1 MTCNLVRE
9 EVCLSQW
16 FVHTNSDFYQEA
28 LLQRQC
34 PESLQTQALSEQV
47 TAIRRACD
55 AACTAHDD
63 AVEAL
68 LDAWLLPICA
78 VSPYIARTLSQ
89 FPDILPHLL
98 SGGRLSDT
106 SDTDIPSEHDTDV
119 DASVELLREEL
130 ERDYQQAVEA
140 SSSSDANAV
149 EALQQKVLRQFRHRH
164 MVRILWRDL
173 THVSLLEQTLTE
185 LSLLAQCCIMV
196 ADQWSYDALVI
207 RYGVP
212 CDPDGREQRLIVIG
226 MGKLGGY
233 ELNVSSDVDLIYVFR
248 SSGNTVADGERQK
261 SLDNA
266 DFFRR
271 SAQRIGKLLHK
282 VTAEGF
288 VYRVDTR
295 LRPFGE
301 SGPLVMNLDGL
312 ENYYLTQA
320 RDWERYAMIK
330 ARALCGIPDDIKAL
344 EQLVQPFVYRRYMDY
359 SAFESL
365 RDLKRKIALSLLQKA
380 MVDNIKLGPG
390 GIREIEFIGQAF
402 QLVRGGRES
411 RLRIRPIMQVLR
423 QIVHLQLMSAHEVD
437 GLLEAYHYLR
447 IVENAVQMMRDEQV
461 HCLPDDD
468 VDRQRLLCIVDEKDW
483 TVFKDKLAV
492 HQSCVSRCF
501 TDLFENNE
509 DESGSTNAHDTAK
522 LDAARDIWAALCAE
536 AVSDDDKQAMLG
548 SLGYESDESLLV
560 IINSL
565 TAGGFYQR
573 LAAESQQRVDRVVPY
588 ILNLAKD
595 TEAPGVTLG
604 RMLVLVKA
612 VAGRSGYLQV
622 LCDHPDT
629 LKHLVSLF
637 SRSSWLA
644 KFVASQ
650 PMVIDELLTNATL
663 HSDARGVSTE
673 TQELVER
680 LRDSELDIQM
690 DSMRHY
696 RQARE
701 MRIACAQLDG
711 SMTLMQV
718 SDQLSWLA
726 ESIIAGV
733 ISLVSAPLDERFGRP
748 GFSEDDVRKPGH
760 VGVLAYG
767 KLGGLEL
774 GFSSDLD
781 LVFVH
786 DSTGTK
792 QQTDGDKPVDNGLYY
807 AKLAQKFVHFM
818 STNTPAGM
826 LYEVDFRL
834 RPNGSSGVLVIG
846 IGTFADYQQS
856 DAWTWE
862 HQALMRARLVYG
874 IDSLR
879 TRFDAIRQ
887 HVLARQRP
895 VDELRHEVSAMRERM
910 RSALGNTQPG
920 QMHLKQDAGGVADIE
935 FIVQYLVLAYSREHP
950 VLLEFTDNI
959 RVLEAVEELH
969 LIPGADASDLRI
981 SYLSLRER
989 LHRRALDEAS
999 AVVPLDAELEAL
1011 CEVVK
1016 GIRVRILG

>member
-1 MTCNLVRE
+1 M
-9 EVCLSQW
+9 
-16 FVHTNSDFYQEA
+16 H
-28 LLQRQC
+28 RQC
-34 PESLQTQALSEQV
+34 PQGLQTQALSEQV
-47 TAIRRACD
+47 AAIRSACSD
-55 AACTAHDD
+55 ADTAPNG
-63 AVEAL
+63 AAEAL

-89 FPDILPHLL
+89 FPDILPRLL
-98 SGGRLSDT
+98 QSGGLLGASAANVSDEDAPSSK
-106 SDTDIPSEHDTDV
+106 SDDLTQRCD
-119 DASVELLREEL
+119 ELRIQL
-130 ERDYQQAVEA
+130 ERDYQKAHEVLKA
-140 SSSSDANAV
+140 TDANAI
-149 EALQQKVLRQFRHRH
+149 EALQQQSLRQFRHRH

-173 THVSLLEQTLTE
+173 TRVSTLEQMLKE
-185 LSLLAQCCIMV
+185 LSLLAQCCIMA
-196 ADQWSYDALVI
+196 ADQWSYDALVA
-207 RYGVP
+207 RYGIP
-212 CDPDGREQRLIVIG
+212 CDQDGCEQRLIVIG

-233 ELNVSSDVDLIYVFR
+233 ELNVSSDIDLIYLFG
-248 SSGNTVADGERQK
+248 SSGTTVVDGERQK
-261 SLDNA
+261 PLDNA

-271 SAQRIGKLLHK
+271 SAQRIGKLLNN

-330 ARALCGIPDDIKAL
+330 GRALCGNSHDIKAL
-344 EQLVQPFVYRRYMDY
+344 EELVQPFVYRRYLDY
-359 SAFESL
+359 NAFESL

-402 QLVRGGRES
+402 QLVRGGQES

-423 QIVHLQLMSAHEVD
+423 RLVHLQLMSAQEVD
-437 GLLEAYHYLR
+437 GLLDAYHYLR

-461 HCLPDDD
+461 HCLPEDAL
-468 VDRQRLLCIVDEKDW
+468 DRQRLLCIVDETDW
-483 TVFKDKLAV
+483 TVFKDELAV
-492 HQSCVSRCF
+492 HQACVSRCF
-501 TDLFENNE
+501 TALFESSENE
-509 DESGSTNAHDTAK
+509 SNSGDIKDTAE

-536 AVSDDDKQAMLG
+536 AVSDHDKQAMLA

-565 TAGGFYQR
+565 TAGSFYQR
-573 LAAESQQRVDRVVPY
+573 LAAESQQRVERVVPL

-595 TEAPGVTLG
+595 TKAPGATLG
-604 RMLVLVKA
+604 RMLALVKA

-622 LCDHPDT
+622 LCDQPDA

-637 SRSSWLA
+637 SRSRWLA
-644 KFVASQ
+644 KFVAGQ
-650 PMVIDELLTNATL
+650 PMVIDELLTNAAL
-663 HSDARGVSTE
+663 HIDAQGVFTE

-680 LRDSELDIQM
+680 LRNSELDVQM

-711 SMTLMQV
+711 SLTLMQV

-726 ESIIAGV
+726 EAIIAGV
-733 ISLVSAPLDERFGRP
+733 ISLVSMPLDERFGRP
-748 GFSEDDVRKPGH
+748 GYSEDDVRKPSH

-792 QQTDGDKPVDNGLYY
+792 QQTDGEKPVDNGLYY

-818 STNTPAGM
+818 GTNTPAGM
-826 LYEVDFRL
+826 LYEIDLRL
-834 RPNGSSGVLVIG
+834 RPNGSSGVLVTG

-856 DAWTWE
+856 NAWTWE

-879 TRFDAIRQ
+879 VRFDEIRQ

-895 VDELRHEVSAMRERM
+895 VDELRKEVAAMRERM
-910 RSALGNTQPG
+910 RSALGNTQSG
-920 QMHLKQDAGGVADIE
+920 QMHLKQDTGGVADIE

-950 VLLEFTDNI
+950 TLLSFTDNI
-959 RVLEAVEELH
+959 RVLETVEALH
-969 LIPGADASDLRI
+969 LIPTADASALRT
-981 SYLSLRER
+981 SYLGLRMR

-999 AVVPLDAELEAL
+999 AIVPLDAELEAL
-1011 CEVVK
+1011 RGVVT
-1016 GIRVRILG
+1016 GIRERILG